1 VTGFLYT
8 RHTII
13 KTYQATMD
21 NQNTTPTVEKTD
33 KGKEWMK
40 KHPIWT
46 AVIAFIL
53 IGMVASAF
61 SGSAPTESVSTNNNV
76 QTATPPTSP
85 QNFEDRIK
93 ALAIKTG
100 ATEVSFN
107 GIDDQKADSDRPEGS
122 RMITVKLNVTSFLS
136 ADSFYRNTG
145 ELSGKILQETFAS
158 NPNAYDVIVWYYGET
173 TDQYGNKKNDV
184 ILSQAIDK
192 DTYQKINWQ
201 NFDSS
206 KLCDFLRSEGSKNEG
221 QTTCVALAN
230 IK

>member
-1 VTGFLYT
+1 MDTN
-8 RHTII
+8 
-13 KTYQATMD
+13 QPSEAT
-21 NQNTTPTVEKTD
+21 TKS
-33 KGKEWMK
+33 KEWMK
-40 KHPIWT
+40 KHPILT
-46 AVIAFIL
+46 GLIAFFI
-53 IGMVASAF
+53 IGWI
-61 SGSAPTESVSTNNNV
+61 GSALTGSSPTPSQLEIKSENV
-76 QTATPPTSP
+76 VVQQPPAT
-85 QNFEDRIK
+85 FEDRIK
-93 ALAIKTG
+93 AIAVKTG

-122 RMITVKLNVTSFLS
+122 RMITVKLNVTSFFS

-145 ELSGKILQETFAS
+145 ELTGKVFQETFAS
-158 NPNAYDVIVWYYGET
+158 NPNIYDVIVWYYGET

-206 KLCDFLRSEGSKNEG
+206 KLCDFLKTEGSRNGG